1 MTPPSETANVT
12 ADNSIAVGADEF
24 DVESP
29 SPPQI
34 MKRRAMTHA
43 GFLIGGTVVLICFIL
58 AVFAEL
64 IAPFDPYDQDVSRR
78 LKNPI
83 WHGEGTWTHPLGTDQ
98 FGRDYLSRLIFG
110 SRISLMIGFFAASVA
125 ACVGTVIGMIGGY
138 FGGRVDA
145 VVMYLINTKLALPG
159 LIVTLSLVAIFG
171 GSLLIIILVLAFLF
185 WDRYAIVTRTAIMQ
199 LRSQDFVAAAEAVGA
214 SRFRIIMA
222 ELLPNIMNLVI
233 VILTL
238 EMAIAIL
245 IEAALSFLG
254 LGVPPPTPSWGL
266 MVAEG
271 RAHMF
276 FQPFLVTIPGLAILV
291 LALAINMMGDGIRD
305 ITAPEGR
312 N

>member
-1 MTPPSETANVT
+1 MASDQSSTTANLT
-12 ADNSIAVGADEF
+12 SGSSENEEF
-24 DVESP
+24 TLAAP
-29 SPPQI
+29 SPVSI
-34 MKRRAMTHA
+34 MKRRALGHV
-43 GFLIGGTVVLICFIL
+43 GFLIGGGVVLIYFII
-58 AVFAEL
+58 AIFAEF
-64 IAPFDPYDQDVSRR
+64 IAPFDPFDQEISRR

-83 WHGEGTWTHPLGTDQ
+83 WHADGSWDHPLGTDQ

-110 SRISLMIGFFAASVA
+110 SRISLTIGFFAAGIA
-125 ACVGTVIGMIGGY
+125 AVIGTALGMIGGY

-145 VVMYLINTKLALPG
+145 VVMYLITTKLALPG
-159 LIVTLSLVAIFG
+159 LLIALSLVTIFG
-171 GSLLIIILVLAFLF
+171 GSLLIIILVLSFLF
-185 WDRYAIVTRTAIMQ
+185 WDRYAIVTRTATLQ
-199 LRSQDFVAAAEAVGA
+199 LRSQEFVAAAEAVGA
-214 SRFRIIMA
+214 SKFRIILA
-222 ELLPNIMNLVI
+222 EILPNIMNHII

-245 IEAALSFLG
+245 VEAALSFLG

-271 RAHMF
+271 RAFMF
-276 FQPFLVTIPGLAILV
+276 FQPFLVTIPGLAILS